1 MFKGREPI
9 LRRGSLFSFPGDLQA
24 ACLLIDCM
32 WWGFLFLFFF
42 FFGLFFCIFFV
53 AAGITPRNKGAEMSK
68 INKE

>member
-32 WWGFLFLFFF
+32 WWGFLFLGLFFF
-42 FFGLFFCIFFV
+42 FFFWVFFV
-53 AAGITPRNKGAEMSK
+53 AAGITPRSKGAEMSK